1 MNCNHISFYKLKLSL
16 IWFVLAGI
24 VLGRYTESAFLIIA
38 TLFIMLRLNKVYV
51 STSCVFVGT
60 LFFFHSLSMV
70 LYNGYDTGK
79 LFQQVVLLFTC
90 VFCYYQ
96 IFRYCQISVSEWFY
110 KYVSLVYILSLIGIV
125 QFVIMSVTQVDIFPY
140 TLDGMVTQNSGRLHA
155 MLMEPG
161 AFTAFSIP
169 AAAYVFLT
177 PGYMKQER
185 MKSLVIL
192 TAFILTLTTSMLV
205 AVVIILFLKF
215 YRYFKY
221 LRWGLVACCIVGT
234 FWCINNR
241 EILASS
247 EYFANPKLKAIQE
260 KITQTL
266 SVVENAEPED
276 FEHLTTSSYVILT
289 NYWIAFNAPCRILG
303 TGLGTHAQN
312 YERMYKSGF
321 GGYGLNKDDAYSM
334 FARLYSE
341 FGVLGLCLY
350 AFFLI
355 RYYNKDN
362 IISLCLIVFFISYLI
377 KGGNYTLYGA
387 AFFHIVYYFISPHKM
402 NLFQKNSTN
411 NAS

>member
-1 MNCNHISFYKLKLSL
+1 MKMRLSDTLKLSL
-16 IWFVLAGI
+16 VWFVLAGI
-24 VLGRYTESAFLIIA
+24 VLGRYTEPAFLIIA

-51 STSCVFVGT
+51 STSCLFVGV

-79 LFQQVVLLFTC
+79 LFQQIVLLFTC

-96 IFRYCQISVSEWFY
+96 IFRYCQVPVSEWFRR
-110 KYVSLVYILSLIGIV
+110 YVSLVYILSIIGIV
-125 QFVIMSVTQVDIFPY
+125 QFVIMSATQIDIFPY
-140 TLDGMVTQNSGRLHA
+140 TLDGTATQNTGRLHA

-161 AFTAFSIP
+161 GFTAFSIP
-169 AAAYVFLT
+169 AAAYVFLA
-177 PGYMKQER
+177 PGFMKYNR

-192 TAFILTLTTSMLV
+192 IAFILTLTTSMIV

-215 YRYFKY
+215 YYYFKY
-221 LRWGLVACCIVGT
+221 LRIGLVVCFIVGVC
-234 FWCINNR
+234 WCINNR
-241 EILASS
+241 DILSS
-247 EYFANPKLKAIQE
+247 SQYFVNPQLRAIQE

-276 FEHLTTSSYVILT
+276 FEYLNTSSYVILT

-312 YERMYKSGF
+312 YERMYKSDF

-350 AFFLI
+350 AFFLV

-377 KGGNYTLYGA
+377 KGGHYMLYGT
-387 AFFHIVYYFISPHKM
+387 AFFHIVYYFISPYKI
-402 NLFQKNSTN
+402 NLFQKNID
-411 NAS
+411 A

>member
-1 MNCNHISFYKLKLSL
+1 MRLSNTLNLSFV
-16 IWFVLAGI
+16 WFVLAGI

-38 TLFIMLRLNKVYV
+38 TLFIMFRLNKVYV
-51 STSCVFVGT
+51 STSCLIVGA

-79 LFQQVVLLFTC
+79 LFQQIMLLFTC

-96 IFRYCQISVSEWFY
+96 IFRYCWISVSEWFY
-110 KYVSLVYILSLIGIV
+110 RYVSLVYVLSIIGIV
-125 QFVIMSVTQVDIFPY
+125 QFVIMSMTQIDIFPY
-140 TLDGMVTQNSGRLHA
+140 TLDGTATQNTGRLHA

-177 PGYMKQER
+177 PGFMKQER
-185 MKSLVIL
+185 MKSLFIL
-192 TAFILTLTTSMLV
+192 IAFLLTLTTSMVV
-205 AVVIILFLKF
+205 AVVMILFLKF
-215 YRYFKY
+215 YCYFKK
-221 LRWGLVACCIVGT
+221 LRWGLWLCCMIGV
-234 FWCINNR
+234 FWSINNR
-241 EILASS
+241 DVLASS
-247 EYFANPKLKAIQE
+247 EYFVNPQLKAIQE

-276 FEHLTTSSYVILT
+276 FEYLNTSSYVILT
-289 NYWIAFNAPCRILG
+289 NYWIAFNAPCRMLG

-312 YERMYKSGF
+312 YERMYKSSF

-341 FGVLGLCLY
+341 FGILGLCLY

-355 RYYNKDN
+355 KYYNKDN

-377 KGGNYTLYGA
+377 KGGHYMLYGT
-387 AFFHIVYYFISPHKM
+387 AFFHIVYYFISSYKI
-402 NLFQKNSTN
+402 NCFKKNID
-411 NAS
+411 A

>member
-1 MNCNHISFYKLKLSL
+1 MKMRLSITLKLSL
-16 IWFVLAGI
+16 VWFVLAGM
-24 VLGRYTESAFLIIA
+24 VLGRYTEPAFLIIA
-38 TLFIMLRLNKVYV
+38 TLFIMLQLNKVYV
-51 STSCVFVGT
+51 STSCLFVGT

-70 LYNGYDTGK
+70 VYNGYDTGK
-79 LFQQVVLLFTC
+79 LFQQIVLLFTC

-96 IFRYCQISVSEWFY
+96 IFRYCQIPVSEWFRR
-110 KYVSLVYILSLIGIV
+110 YVSLVYILSIIGIV
-125 QFVIMSVTQVDIFPY
+125 QFVIMSATQIDIFPY
-140 TLDGMVTQNSGRLHA
+140 TLDGTMTQNTGRLHA

-161 AFTAFSIP
+161 SFTAFSIP
-169 AAAYVFLT
+169 AAAYVFLA
-177 PGYMKQER
+177 PGFMKYNR
-185 MKSLVIL
+185 MKSLVIGIAL
-192 TAFILTLTTSMLV
+192 ILTLTTSMIV

-215 YRYFKY
+215 YYYFKY
-221 LRWGLVACCIVGT
+221 LRIGLVVCFIVGVC
-234 FWCINNR
+234 WCINNR
-241 EILASS
+241 DILSSS
-247 EYFANPKLKAIQE
+247 EYFVNPQLRAIQE

-266 SVVENAEPED
+266 SMVED
-276 FEHLTTSSYVILT
+276 FEHLNTSSYVILT

-312 YERMYKSGF
+312 YERMYKSDF

-377 KGGNYTLYGA
+377 KGGHYMLYGT
-387 AFFHIVYYFISPHKM
+387 AFFHIVYYFISPYKI
-402 NLFQKNSTN
+402 NCFKKI
-411 NAS
+411 

>member
-1 MNCNHISFYKLKLSL
+1 MKMRLSITLKLSL
-16 IWFVLAGI
+16 VWFVLAGM
-24 VLGRYTESAFLIIA
+24 VLGRYTEPAFLIIA
-38 TLFIMLRLNKVYV
+38 TLFIMLQLNKVYV
-51 STSCVFVGT
+51 STSCLFVGT

-70 LYNGYDTGK
+70 VYNGYDTGE
-79 LFQQVVLLFTC
+79 LFQQIVLLFTC

-96 IFRYCQISVSEWFY
+96 IFRYCQIPVSEWFRR
-110 KYVSLVYILSLIGIV
+110 YVSLVYILSIIGIV
-125 QFVIMSVTQVDIFPY
+125 QFVIMSATQIDIFPY
-140 TLDGMVTQNSGRLHA
+140 TLDGTMTQNTGRLHA

-161 AFTAFSIP
+161 SFTAFSIP
-169 AAAYVFLT
+169 AAAYVFLA
-177 PGYMKQER
+177 PGFMKYNR
-185 MKSLVIL
+185 MKSLVIGIAL
-192 TAFILTLTTSMLV
+192 ILTLTTSMIV

-215 YRYFKY
+215 YYYFKY
-221 LRWGLVACCIVGT
+221 LRIGLVVCFIVGVC
-234 FWCINNR
+234 WCINNR
-241 EILASS
+241 DILSSS
-247 EYFANPKLKAIQE
+247 EYFVNPQLRAIQE

-266 SVVENAEPED
+266 SMVEYAEPED
-276 FEHLTTSSYVILT
+276 FEHLNTSSYVILT

-312 YERMYKSGF
+312 YERMYKSDF

-377 KGGNYTLYGA
+377 KGGHYMLYGT
-387 AFFHIVYYFISPHKM
+387 AFFHIVYYFISPYKI
-402 NLFQKNSTN
+402 NCFKKI
-411 NAS
+411 

>member
-1 MNCNHISFYKLKLSL
+1 MKMRLSDTLKLSL
-16 IWFVLAGI
+16 VWFVLAGI
-24 VLGRYTESAFLIIA
+24 VLGRYTEPAFLIIA

-51 STSCVFVGT
+51 STSCLFVGA

-79 LFQQVVLLFTC
+79 LFQQIVLLFTC

-192 TAFILTLTTSMLV
+192 TAFILTLTTSMVV

-241 EILASS
+241 DILASS

-276 FEHLTTSSYVILT
+276 FELLTASSYAILT
-289 NYWIAFNAPCRILG
+289 NYWVAFNAPCRLLG

-312 YERMYKSGF
+312 YEHMYKSGF
-321 GGYGLNKDDAYSM
+321 SGYGLNKEDAYSM

-341 FGVLGLCLY
+341 FGILGFCLY
-350 AFFLI
+350 TFFLI
-355 RYYNKDN
+355 RYYNKNN

-377 KGGNYTLYGA
+377 KGGNYTLYGT
-387 AFFHIVYYFISPHKM
+387 AFFHVIYYFISPHKIS
-402 NLFQKNSTN
+402 LFEEKLSS
-411 NAS
+411 NAG